1 MDTYLYKCHYCG
13 KEYKPNKRGKQRFC
27 KASCRVRSF
36 YKKKEV
42 GLSKPQI
49 ENKIA
54 IPMNSEN
61 QLLKPLKIE
70 NMSMAGVGNA
80 IAGTVAVNLLSSLL
94 TSEENKPA
102 TKKDLMN
109 IVGQNKR
116 FHVVKNIPP
125 KLGYNVFYDVQSQ
138 CIVYKKVVNK
148 LMRK

>member
-36 YKKKEV
+36 NKKKEV
-42 GLSKPQI
+42 GLSKPKI

-54 IPMNSEN
+54 LPMNSEN
-61 QLLKPLKIE
+61 QLIKPIKIE
-70 NMSMAGVGNA
+70 TMSMAGVGNA
-80 IAGTVAVNLLSSLL
+80 FAGTVAVNLLSSLL

-109 IVGQNKR
+109 IVGQSKR
-116 FHVVKNIPP
+116 FHLVKNIPP
-125 KLGYNVFYDVQSQ
+125 KLGYVAFYDMHNQ
-138 CIVYKKVVNK
+138 CVVYKKMVNTLLSK
-148 LMRK
+148 

>member
-36 YKKKEV
+36 NKKKEV

-49 ENKIA
+49 ENEIA
-54 IPMNSEN
+54 IPMNSDN

-70 NMSMAGVGNA
+70 TMSMAGVGNTF
-80 IAGTVAVNLLSSLL
+80 AGTVAVNLLSSLL

-102 TKKDLMN
+102 TKKDLIN

-116 FHVVKNIPP
+116 FHAVKNIPP
-125 KLGYNVFYDVQSQ
+125 KLGHVAFYDMQSQ
-138 CIVYKKVVNK
+138 CVVYKKMVAT